1 MTKKVKILPDHYLS
15 KIGKDHLKNYIE
27 EETYHELTG
36 GTFMA
41 PVPAFI
47 FGFPPKVTTILMEFT
62 DVCSCPVV
70 DKCQKVLILRVFNN

>member
-1 MTKKVKILPDHYLS
+1 MVDKIKILPDHYLT
-15 KIGKDHLKNYIE
+15 KVGKTHLENYINDE
-27 EETYHELTG
+27 AYHELTG

-47 FGFPPKVTTILMEFT
+47 FGFPPTITTILTEFT